1 MSQPKSNVFYPG
13 PTLNKLKTL
22 IYVHKYTFTF
32 CLTPCPLWW
41 PNVTRLFYVLW
52 SEFPQRETFCWL
64 ALPWSW
70 PRQPRWWQAAFSQN
84 HTIKWTIVIFLKPMK
99 VWLKHYSYSYTFNGS
114 VYKVIFLC
122 AASWLQCSLFLS
134 AWTLVTWWRT
144 QTRLSLNQG
153 GQGGGETLLLCQ
165 SRLTKYVDKFS
176 QFWRVRVWAIQN
188 VCWTFRAGLA
198 VYLRVMWRI
207 PETKLLH
214 KNLRFF
220 VFC

>member
-1 MSQPKSNVFYPG
+1 MFIN
-13 PTLNKLKTL
+13 TLLPSA
-22 IYVHKYTFTF
+22 
-32 CLTPCPLWW
+32 LTPCPLWW
-41 PNVTRLFYVLW
+41 PNVTRLFHVLW

-70 PRQPRWWQAAFSQN
+70 PRLVTGSLQSKSNNKMNNRHFPKPYESMTLALKLIHLTGLSK
-84 HTIKWTIVIFLKPMK
+84 KW
-99 VWLKHYSYSYTFNGS
+99 YSY
-114 VYKVIFLC
+114 V
-122 AASWLQCSLFLS
+122 AASWLQCSLFLC
-134 AWTLVTWWRT
+134 AWALDAWWRT
-144 QTRLSLNQG
+144 QTSLSLNQG